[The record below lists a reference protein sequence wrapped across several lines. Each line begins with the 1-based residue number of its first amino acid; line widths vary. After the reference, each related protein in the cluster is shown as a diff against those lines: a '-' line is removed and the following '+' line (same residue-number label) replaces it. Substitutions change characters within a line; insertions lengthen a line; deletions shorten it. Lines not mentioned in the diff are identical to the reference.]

1 MQMYQGA
8 TASPGLVMGPV
19 RRLQHSGPGLERVV
33 QTPGREQA
41 LLNAAVVLAKDEL
54 RLLEEAAVGTD
65 KDIFLFQQVML
76 DDPGLNRE
84 IASYIA
90 AGAGAAPAVERAAQL
105 YAGRI
110 EAAADDYIRQRAMDV
125 LDACRR
131 VVNILDG
138 RPRTPLRLETPSILV
153 SEYIYPSDIVSI
165 GRGMLLGVAC
175 AEGSEQ
181 SHASIIARTMGI
193 PAVVQLGAGF
203 LSQNCAAGA
212 VLDADNGRLILEPDE
227 AVRKDAQRRIVGASI
242 LKKRLAAL
250 GAAGPCRTKDGAHV
264 ALMASCSGPEDVEL
278 AMQAGAEGVGLLR
291 SEFSIMAGR
300 IPREEE
306 QYYFYLSCLQ
316 AAGGKPVTVRTFDIG
331 ADKSVP
337 GLTEDSPNPALG
349 MRGLRMSLAHPQMFE
364 EQLCALLRAGA
375 RGPLRVA
382 IPMVSCPEDWQRAMH
397 HVEKARRTLR
407 RRGVV
412 FNEEMEFGCMVET
425 PSAALLAGDILAAG
439 CRFLVVGTNDLVQ
452 YTYAADRLDGRFSDF
467 FSARSPAVHR
477 LVGMVLEAAAGTG
490 APVCICG
497 VHAGSPN
504 QVVRYARQ
512 GVRCFSTEAASLLQV
527 KARLL
532 EEDLTAPETD

>member
-1 MQMYQGA
+1 MQTYQGA
-8 TASPGLVMGPV
+8 AASPGLVMGPV

-110 EAAADDYIRQRAMDV
+110 EAADDDYIRQRAMDV

-300 IPREEE
+300 IPSEEE

-349 MRGLRMSLAHPQMFE
+349 MRGLRMSLAHPQIFE

>member
-1 MQMYQGA
+1 MQTYQGA
-8 TASPGLVMGPV
+8 AASPGLVMGPV

-33 QTPGREQA
+33 LTPGREQA

-65 KDIFLFQQVML
+65 KDIFLFQQAML

-84 IASYIA
+84 IAAYIA

-105 YAGRI
+105 FARRI
-110 EAAADDYIRQRAMDV
+110 EAAEDEYIRQRAVDV

-138 RPRTPLRLETPSILV
+138 RPRTLLRLDTPSILV
-153 SEYIYPSDIVSI
+153 SENIYPSDIVSI

-193 PAVVQLGAGF
+193 PAVVQLGPGF
-203 LSQNCAAGA
+203 LGQNYAGGA

-227 AVRKDAQRRIVGASI
+227 AVRKDVQRRIVGASI

-250 GAAGPCRTKDGAHV
+250 GAGPCRTKDGAHV

-300 IPREEE
+300 IPSEEE
-306 QYYFYLSCLQ
+306 QYYFYFSCLQ
-316 AAGGKPVTVRTFDIG
+316 AANGKPVTVRTFDIG

-337 GLTEDSPNPALG
+337 GLTENSPNPALG

-375 RGPLRVA
+375 RGPLRVS
-382 IPMVSCPEDWQRAMH
+382 IPMVSGPEDWLRAME

-425 PSAALLAGDILAAG
+425 PSAALLAPDILAAG

-452 YTYAADRLDGRFSDF
+452 YTYAADRLDGHFSDF
-467 FSARSPAVHR
+467 FSGRSPAVHR
-477 LVGMVLEAAAGTG
+477 LVGMVTQAAAEAG

-512 GVRCFSTEAASLLQV
+512 GVRCFSTEASSLLQV

-532 EEDLTAPETD
+532 EEDLTAPAAD

>member
-110 EAAADDYIRQRAMDV
+110 EAADDDYIRQRAMDV

-203 LSQNCAAGA
+203 LNQNCAAGA

-300 IPREEE
+300 IPSEEE

-467 FSARSPAVHR
+467 FSARSPAVYR

>member
-110 EAAADDYIRQRAMDV
+110 EAADDDYIRQRAMDV

-138 RPRTPLRLETPSILV
+138 RPRTPLRLDTPSILV
-153 SEYIYPSDIVSI
+153 SKNIYPSDIVSI

-175 AEGSEQ
+175 AGGSAQ

-300 IPREEE
+300 IPSEEE

-337 GLTEDSPNPALG
+337 GLTEASPNPALG

>member
-110 EAAADDYIRQRAMDV
+110 EAADDDYIRQRAMDV

-278 AMQAGAEGVGLLR
+278 SMQAGAEGVGLLR

-337 GLTEDSPNPALG
+337 GLTA
-349 MRGLRMSLAHPQMFE
+349 
-364 EQLCALLRAGA
+364 
-375 RGPLRVA
+375 
-382 IPMVSCPEDWQRAMH
+382 VSYTH
-397 HVEKARRTLR
+397 LTLPT
-407 RRGVV
+407 
-412 FNEEMEFGCMVET
+412 T
-425 PSAALLAGDILAAG
+425 PY
-439 CRFLVVGTNDLVQ
+439 V
-452 YTYAADRLDGRFSDF
+452 
-467 FSARSPAVHR
+467 
-477 LVGMVLEAAAGTG
+477 
-490 APVCICG
+490 
-497 VHAGSPN
+497 
-504 QVVRYARQ
+504 
-512 GVRCFSTEAASLLQV
+512 
-527 KARLL
+527 
-532 EEDLTAPETD
+532 

>member
-110 EAAADDYIRQRAMDV
+110 EAADDDYIRQRAMDV

-300 IPREEE
+300 IPSEEE

-490 APVCICG
+490 ASVCICG

>member
-110 EAAADDYIRQRAMDV
+110 EAADDDYIRQRAVDV

-203 LSQNCAAGA
+203 LNQNCAAGA

>member
-110 EAAADDYIRQRAMDV
+110 EAADDDYIRQRAMDV

-203 LSQNCAAGA
+203 LNQNCAAGA

>member
-110 EAAADDYIRQRAMDV
+110 EAADDDYIRQRAMDV

-412 FNEEMEFGCMVET
+412 FNGEMEFGCMVET

-477 LVGMVLEAAAGTG
+477 LVGMVLDAAAGTG

>member
-110 EAAADDYIRQRAMDV
+110 EAADDDYIRQRAMDV

-203 LSQNCAAGA
+203 LNQNCAAGA

-300 IPREEE
+300 IPSEEE

-337 GLTEDSPNPALG
+337 GLTEASPNPALG

-477 LVGMVLEAAAGTG
+477 LVGMVLDAAAGTG

-532 EEDLTAPETD
+532 EEDLTATETD

>member
-110 EAAADDYIRQRAMDV
+110 EAADDDYIRQRAMDV
-125 LDACRR
+125 RDACRR

-242 LKKRLAAL
+242 LKKRLTAL

-300 IPREEE
+300 IPSEEE

-316 AAGGKPVTVRTFDIG
+316 AAGGKPVTVRTFDIV

-412 FNEEMEFGCMVET
+412 FNGEMEFGCMVET
-425 PSAALLAGDILAAG
+425 PSAALLAEDILAAG

-477 LVGMVLEAAAGTG
+477 LVGMVLDAAAGTG

>member
-1 MQMYQGA
+1 M
-8 TASPGLVMGPV
+8 
-19 RRLQHSGPGLERVV
+19 
-33 QTPGREQA
+33 
-41 LLNAAVVLAKDEL
+41 
-54 RLLEEAAVGTD
+54 
-65 KDIFLFQQVML
+65 
-76 DDPGLNRE
+76 
-84 IASYIA
+84 
-90 AGAGAAPAVERAAQL
+90 
-105 YAGRI
+105 
-110 EAAADDYIRQRAMDV
+110 
-125 LDACRR
+125 
-131 VVNILDG
+131 
-138 RPRTPLRLETPSILV
+138 
-153 SEYIYPSDIVSI
+153 
-165 GRGMLLGVAC
+165 
-175 AEGSEQ
+175 
-181 SHASIIARTMGI
+181 
-193 PAVVQLGAGF
+193 
-203 LSQNCAAGA
+203 
-212 VLDADNGRLILEPDE
+212 
-227 AVRKDAQRRIVGASI
+227 
-242 LKKRLAAL
+242 
-250 GAAGPCRTKDGAHV
+250 
-264 ALMASCSGPEDVEL
+264 
-278 AMQAGAEGVGLLR
+278 
-291 SEFSIMAGR
+291 
-300 IPREEE
+300 
-306 QYYFYLSCLQ
+306 
-316 AAGGKPVTVRTFDIG
+316 TVRTFDIG

-439 CRFLVVGTNDLVQ
+439 CRFLVVGTNDLMQ

>member
-110 EAAADDYIRQRAMDV
+110 EAADDDYIRQRAMDV

-203 LSQNCAAGA
+203 LNQNCAAGA

-250 GAAGPCRTKDGAHV
+250 GAAGPCRTRDGAHV

-300 IPREEE
+300 IPSEEE

-337 GLTEDSPNPALG
+337 GLTEASPNPALG

-477 LVGMVLEAAAGTG
+477 LVGMVLDAAAGTG

>member
-110 EAAADDYIRQRAMDV
+110 EAADDDYIRQRAMDV

-165 GRGMLLGVAC
+165 GRGMLLGMAC

-203 LSQNCAAGA
+203 LNQNCAAGA

-300 IPREEE
+300 IPSEEE

-477 LVGMVLEAAAGTG
+477 LVGMVLDAAAGTG

>member
-110 EAAADDYIRQRAMDV
+110 EAADDDYIRQRAMDV

-138 RPRTPLRLETPSILV
+138 RPRTPLRLETPSILG

-300 IPREEE
+300 IPSEEE

>member
-110 EAAADDYIRQRAMDV
+110 EAADDDYIRQRAMDV

-250 GAAGPCRTKDGAHV
+250 GAAGPCRTRDGAHV

-300 IPREEE
+300 IPSEEE

-477 LVGMVLEAAAGTG
+477 LVGMVLDAAAGTG

>member
-110 EAAADDYIRQRAMDV
+110 EAADDDYIRQRAMDV

-300 IPREEE
+300 IPSEEE

>member
-110 EAAADDYIRQRAMDV
+110 EAADDDYIRQRAMDV

-153 SEYIYPSDIVSI
+153 SEYVYPSDIVSI

-250 GAAGPCRTKDGAHV
+250 GAAGPCRTRDGAHV

-300 IPREEE
+300 IPSEEE

-477 LVGMVLEAAAGTG
+477 LVGMVLDAAAGTG

>member
-1 MQMYQGA
+1 
-8 TASPGLVMGPV
+8 
-19 RRLQHSGPGLERVV
+19 
-33 QTPGREQA
+33 
-41 LLNAAVVLAKDEL
+41 
-54 RLLEEAAVGTD
+54 
-65 KDIFLFQQVML
+65 
-76 DDPGLNRE
+76 
-84 IASYIA
+84 
-90 AGAGAAPAVERAAQL
+90 
-105 YAGRI
+105 
-110 EAAADDYIRQRAMDV
+110 
-125 LDACRR
+125 
-131 VVNILDG
+131 
-138 RPRTPLRLETPSILV
+138 
-153 SEYIYPSDIVSI
+153 
-165 GRGMLLGVAC
+165 MLLGVAC

-300 IPREEE
+300 IPSEEE

-532 EEDLTAPETD
+532 EEDLTRPPAGN

>member
-110 EAAADDYIRQRAMDV
+110 EAADDDYIRQRAMDV

-227 AVRKDAQRRIVGASI
+227 AVRKDAQRRIVGAFI

-250 GAAGPCRTKDGAHV
+250 GAAGPCRTRDGAHV

-300 IPREEE
+300 IPSEEE

-337 GLTEDSPNPALG
+337 GLTEDPPNPALG

-477 LVGMVLEAAAGTG
+477 LVGMVLDAAAGTG

>member
-110 EAAADDYIRQRAMDV
+110 EAADDDYIRQRAMDV

-203 LSQNCAAGA
+203 LNQNCAAGA

-250 GAAGPCRTKDGAHV
+250 GAAGPCRTKDGVHV

-300 IPREEE
+300 IPSEEE

>member
-110 EAAADDYIRQRAMDV
+110 EAADDDYIRQRAMDV

-212 VLDADNGRLILEPDE
+212 VLDADKGRLILEPDE

-300 IPREEE
+300 IPSEEE

-331 ADKSVP
+331 ADKSEP
-337 GLTEDSPNPALG
+337 GLTEASPNPALG

>member
-8 TASPGLVMGPV
+8 TASPGLVMGLV

-110 EAAADDYIRQRAMDV
+110 EAADDDYIRQRAMDV

-300 IPREEE
+300 IPSEEE

>member
-110 EAAADDYIRQRAMDV
+110 EAADDDYIRQRAMDV

-203 LSQNCAAGA
+203 LNQNCAAGA

-300 IPREEE
+300 IPSEEE

-512 GVRCFSTEAASLLQV
+512 GVRCFSTEAASLLQL

>member
-110 EAAADDYIRQRAMDV
+110 EAADDDYIRQRAMDV

-300 IPREEE
+300 IPSEEE

-412 FNEEMEFGCMVET
+412 FNEEMEVGGMVQT

-477 LVGMVLEAAAGTG
+477 LVGMVLDAAAGTG

>member
-110 EAAADDYIRQRAMDV
+110 EAADDDYIRQRAMDV

-203 LSQNCAAGA
+203 LNQNCAAGA

-300 IPREEE
+300 IPSEEE

-349 MRGLRMSLAHPQMFE
+349 MRGLRMSLAPPQMFE

>member
-90 AGAGAAPAVERAAQL
+90 AGAGAAPAGERAAQL

-110 EAAADDYIRQRAMDV
+110 EAADDDYIRQRAMDV

-203 LSQNCAAGA
+203 LNQNCAAGA

-477 LVGMVLEAAAGTG
+477 LVGMVLDAAAGTG

>member
-110 EAAADDYIRQRAMDV
+110 EAADDDYIRQRAVDV

-300 IPREEE
+300 IPSEEE

-349 MRGLRMSLAHPQMFE
+349 MRGLRMSLAHPQIFE

-375 RGPLRVA
+375 KGPLRVS
-382 IPMVSCPEDWQRAMH
+382 IPMVSGPEDWQRAMH

>member
-110 EAAADDYIRQRAMDV
+110 EAADDDYIRQRAMDV

-300 IPREEE
+300 IPSEEE

-467 FSARSPAVHR
+467 FSARSPAVRR
-477 LVGMVLEAAAGTG
+477 LVGMVLDAAAGTG

-497 VHAGSPN
+497 VHAGSPH

>member
-110 EAAADDYIRQRAMDV
+110 EAADDDYIRQRAMDV

-165 GRGMLLGVAC
+165 GRGMLLGMAC

-203 LSQNCAAGA
+203 LNQNCAAGA

-300 IPREEE
+300 IPSEEE

-452 YTYAADRLDGRFSDF
+452 YTYAADRLDGRFSDL

-477 LVGMVLEAAAGTG
+477 LVGMVLDAAAGTG

-532 EEDLTAPETD
+532 EEDLTAPAQD

>member
-110 EAAADDYIRQRAMDV
+110 EAADDDYIRQRAMDV

-300 IPREEE
+300 IPSEEE

-316 AAGGKPVTVRTFDIG
+316 VAGGKPVTVRTFDIG

-337 GLTEDSPNPALG
+337 GLTEASPNPALG

-412 FNEEMEFGCMVET
+412 FNDEMEFGCMVET

>member
-110 EAAADDYIRQRAMDV
+110 EAADDDYIRQRAMDV

-212 VLDADNGRLILEPDE
+212 VLDADKGRLILEPDE

-300 IPREEE
+300 IPSEEE

-477 LVGMVLEAAAGTG
+477 LVGMVLDAAAGTG

>member
-110 EAAADDYIRQRAMDV
+110 EAADDDYIRQRAMDV

-250 GAAGPCRTKDGAHV
+250 GAAGPCRTRDGAHV

-300 IPREEE
+300 IPSEEE

-316 AAGGKPVTVRTFDIG
+316 AAQGKPVTVRTFDIV

-452 YTYAADRLDGRFSDF
+452 YTYAADRLDGRFSDL

>member
-110 EAAADDYIRQRAMDV
+110 EAADDDYIRQRAMDV

-203 LSQNCAAGA
+203 LNQNCAAGA

-300 IPREEE
+300 IPSEEE
-306 QYYFYLSCLQ
+306 QYYFSLSCLQ

-477 LVGMVLEAAAGTG
+477 LVGMVLDAAAGTG

>member
-110 EAAADDYIRQRAMDV
+110 EAADDDYIRQRAMDV

-138 RPRTPLRLETPSILV
+138 RPRTLLRLDTPSILV

-203 LSQNCAAGA
+203 LNQNCAAGA

>member
-90 AGAGAAPAVERAAQL
+90 AGA
-105 YAGRI
+105 
-110 EAAADDYIRQRAMDV
+110 
-125 LDACRR
+125 
-131 VVNILDG
+131 
-138 RPRTPLRLETPSILV
+138 
-153 SEYIYPSDIVSI
+153 
-165 GRGMLLGVAC
+165 
-175 AEGSEQ
+175 
-181 SHASIIARTMGI
+181 
-193 PAVVQLGAGF
+193 
-203 LSQNCAAGA
+203 

-250 GAAGPCRTKDGAHV
+250 GAAGPGRTRDGAHV

-300 IPREEE
+300 IPSEEE

-407 RRGVV
+407 RRGVL

-477 LVGMVLEAAAGTG
+477 LVGMVLDAAAGTG

>member
-110 EAAADDYIRQRAMDV
+110 EAADDDYIRQRAMDV

-300 IPREEE
+300 IPSEEE

-452 YTYAADRLDGRFSDF
+452 YTYAADLLDGRFSDF

>member
-1 MQMYQGA
+1 M
-8 TASPGLVMGPV
+8 

-110 EAAADDYIRQRAMDV
+110 EAADDDYIRQRAMDV

-300 IPREEE
+300 IPSEEE

-337 GLTEDSPNPALG
+337 GLTEDFPNPALG